1 MPASK
6 WDRIV
11 AVSTPSLPRLLDS
24 LYSFLMTSLR
34 RSLARFFPLHATTT
48 AAAPPLSPEILTSQ
62 PAAPPRINGAL
73 QFPGE
78 FKVTSRAK
86 NSLGESE
93 KPFRIVVGEE
103 IQPTSAM
110 GWIGRNLRHSCSEIK

>member
-34 RSLARFFPLHATTT
+34 RSLARFFPLHAATT
-48 AAAPPLSPEILTSQ
+48 AAAPPLSPGIPTPK

-78 FKVTSRAK
+78 FKVILRAK
-86 NSLGESE
+86 NSLGKSE
-93 KPFRIVVGEE
+93 KPVRIVGGEE
-103 IQPTSAM
+103 IQPTPRWV
-110 GWIGRNLRHSCSEIK
+110 GWEGICATPVQK